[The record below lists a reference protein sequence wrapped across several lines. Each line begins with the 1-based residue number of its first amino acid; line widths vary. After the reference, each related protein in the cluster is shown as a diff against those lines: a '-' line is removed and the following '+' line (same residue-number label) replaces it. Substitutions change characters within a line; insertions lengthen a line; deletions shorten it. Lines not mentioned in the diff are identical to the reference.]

1 MTRLI
6 HASQIYYTLCMI
18 VGVRVSNVWDGF
30 SFCVFNA
37 SEIDIEKK
45 SFHIGL
51 GSW

>member
-6 HASQIYYTLCMI
+6 HASQICCTFCI
-18 VGVRVSNVWDGF
+18 AGGVRVSNVWNSF

-37 SEIDIEKK
+37 PEIDFEKK
-45 SFHIGL
+45 NFHIGL